1 MHGAGVSS
9 TYSFLTS
16 QVIVPKY
23 SAILGFPGERASA
36 LNGNHL
42 EIAKY
47 SSKADDNFVRVSEN
61 IARLIQNIV
70 TAQQDVAMETT

>member
-1 MHGAGVSS
+1 M
-9 TYSFLTS
+9 S
-16 QVIVPKY
+16 QIIVPNF
-23 SAILGFPGERASA
+23 SAVLGFPGERASA

-61 IARLIQNIV
+61 IARLVGKIGILPSF
-70 TAQQDVAMETT
+70 